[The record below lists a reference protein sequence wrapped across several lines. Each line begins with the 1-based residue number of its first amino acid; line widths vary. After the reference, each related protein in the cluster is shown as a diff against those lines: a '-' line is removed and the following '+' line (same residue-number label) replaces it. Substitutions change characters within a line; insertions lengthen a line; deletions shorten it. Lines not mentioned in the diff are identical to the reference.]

1 MTEELKN
8 NTVSTD
14 NIKLQ
19 EKVKVIGIGKSGI
32 NIVNHLDII
41 QNSSWLELATVD
53 TDKETVKSSQIDNCF
68 LVGEEWTSGQG
79 CGGNLIKGER
89 ALAHK
94 SNIPVK
100 NFIKDSSLLIIVA
113 GFGRGTGTGGAPV
126 VARFAKETNVPVII
140 LATLPFTF
148 EGHSRREI
156 AERQINTLIK
166 TANTVIPVP
175 NDLLYTQLPSTA
187 SFEEAFNLSN
197 IHIAK
202 AILGISELL
211 QFDNILSVDLCALHN
226 ILCQQKTECGI
237 GIGICESENN
247 VSRTRDALK
256 NLFESPLLGGRQRIR
271 ESDAVIVSITGGN
284 DLTIGE
290 VKHALETLTSIAGN
304 NVEIISGANT
314 DPTFENKLQ
323 ITVIPIKT
331 DKSIASA
338 LAKAPPFHI
347 AKQASKTAI
356 IRDVK
361 KLKEETIQLEL
372 PFKTQSRGIF
382 TNSTPTIYRGEDLD
396 IPTFQ
401 RKDIHLDK
409 GK

>member
-1 MTEELKN
+1 MTNELN
-8 NTVSTD
+8 NKKIILD
-14 NIKLQ
+14 NDKTN
-19 EKVKVIGIGKSGI
+19 ENVKVLGVGKAGIKIIES
-32 NIVNHLDII
+32 LSRI
-41 QNSSWLELATVD
+41 QNFKWLEMAAVD
-53 TDKETVKSSQIDNCF
+53 TDKETISTSTLKNNF
-68 LVGEEWTSGQG
+68 LVGEEWTKGQG

-94 SNIPVK
+94 SNSPVK
-100 NFIKDSSLLIIVA
+100 NFIKNSSLLIITA

-126 VARFAKETNVPVII
+126 IARFAKEKNIPVII

-148 EGHSRREI
+148 EGHTKSEI
-156 AERQINTLIK
+156 ADRQINTLIK
-166 TANTVIPVP
+166 TTNTVIPIP

-211 QFDNILSVDLCALHN
+211 QFENMLPVDLCALHN
-226 ILCQQKTECGI
+226 VLCKQKTECSV

-247 VSRTRDALK
+247 ITRTRSALK
-256 NLFESPLLGGRQRIR
+256 DLFESPLLGGRQRIKQ
-271 ESDAVIVSITGGN
+271 SDSIVISITGGT

-290 VKHALETLTSIAGN
+290 VKHSLETLTSIAGKS
-304 NVEIISGANT
+304 VEIIAGANT
-314 DPTFENKLQ
+314 DPSFKNKIQ
-323 ITVIPIKT
+323 ITVVSIKS
-331 DKSIASA
+331 DKTLETA
-338 LAKAPPFHI
+338 LSKAPPIHI

-356 IRDVK
+356 IKDVK
-361 KLKEETIQLEL
+361 KLKEEAVQLEL

-382 TNSTPTIYRGEDLD
+382 TNSTPTIYKGEDLD